1 MTSEVFDR
9 RTVLKMA
16 GGLAALWTLPAGRA
30 FAATTSINYWHH
42 FTSQSEFAGL
52 DAVMKAFA
60 AANPD
65 IKVTQENIPNP
76 EFMTKV
82 TAAVVAKSVPDTTM
96 IAAERVADLTAMN
109 ALIDITD
116 RVDAWPPKPD
126 FPDNCWKGITV
137 DGKIYG
143 VPSFTFVDW
152 MYYRKDWFD
161 AAGIKPPTTFAEFR
175 DAAIKLTDP
184 AKNRFG
190 FSMRGG
196 AGGGA
201 YIINVLEAFGA
212 PLMHDDGS
220 ISLDRNKAI
229 EGLKWWTGLFTKDK
243 AVPPSAPSDGFQQIM
258 QAFMTGQTAMLWHHT
273 GSLNDISAK
282 LKPGVEFGTVPIP
295 AGPSARVARVSYAY
309 NGLMKTQHE
318 DAAFKW
324 VTYWGSADAAVALLK
339 ATGYFPASKKVAQD
353 ARITGNPIYQAAID
367 TLAFGRL
374 PPSFPG
380 LAGWT
385 DNVALP
391 AFQSVLIGHSSVDDA
406 VDQMISGLAAATS

>member
-1 MTSEVFDR
+1 
-9 RTVLKMA
+9 
-16 GGLAALWTLPAGRA
+16 
-30 FAATTSINYWHH
+30 
-42 FTSQSEFAGL
+42 
-52 DAVMKAFA
+52 
-60 AANPD
+60 
-65 IKVTQENIPNP
+65 
-76 EFMTKV
+76 
-82 TAAVVAKSVPDTTM
+82 
-96 IAAERVADLTAMN
+96 MN

-116 RVDAWPPKPD
+116 RVSAWPPKPD
-126 FPDNCWKGITV
+126 FPDDCWKGITV

-175 DAAIKLTDP
+175 DAAIKLSDP
-184 AKNRFG
+184 AKNRYG

-196 AGGGA
+196 AGGGNL
-201 YIINVLEAFGA
+201 IINVMEAFGA

-220 ISLDRNKAI
+220 ISLDRDKAI
-229 EGLKWWTGLFTKDK
+229 EAIKWYSGLFTTDK

-282 LKPGVEFGTVPIP
+282 LKQGVEFGTVPIP
-295 AGPSARVARVSYAY
+295 AGPAAHVARVSYAY
-309 NGLMKTQHE
+309 NGLMKTDHE

-324 VTYWGSADAAVALLK
+324 VTYWGSADAAVALLQ
-339 ATGYFPASKKVAQD
+339 ATGYFPASRKVAQD
-353 ARITGNPIYQAAID
+353 ERITGNPIYEAAIE
-367 TLAFGRL
+367 TLGFGRL

-391 AFQSVLIGHSSVDDA
+391 AFQSVLIGHSSVEDA
-406 VDQMISGLAAATS
+406 VDQMIAGLDAAK